1 MAKIIQILDVNS
13 DGHRLR
19 LDNGGVVLVPHGT
32 GQDLNVGDEL
42 KPWGIRTQRSER
54 APSLEFLNSPQQVQA
69 NILSE
74 VVLQHDKPGIEEF
87 SKVSGRTMTPEEQ
100 NYAFSRVGEHEDASS
115 EPSAAGSDGDSGAQP
130 VEIEAAK

>member
-42 KPWGIRTQRSER
+42 KPWGIRTQRAES

-74 VVLQHDKPGIEEF
+74 SVSIQGRHNTGINMRTEVMDFGVVRSI
-87 SKVSGRTMTPEEQ
+87 
-100 NYAFSRVGEHEDASS
+100 EDASS